1 MRISMQILADRL
13 RQNYPDCSFG
23 ELSGEMNLKRPLFY
37 QSGTEFRK
45 NKVYIVHETDISET
59 DLLEHGDNLVL
70 VVGERFVSL
79 SKRLFGVCFF
89 PSENSAEMLFNIVQR
104 VFDTYDAWD
113 ERMQRMALSERTM
126 RTLLDSSYRIFHNPI
141 LVCTSAG
148 FIIDYSTMMDTMPE
162 FQDILQHNQILAT
175 VKSEISSPS
184 GEVQK
189 YEDPQ
194 TQKNNLFVEIYDK
207 NHNAYRVILAESS
220 RKFRHYDEY
229 LLVHLSKYIQQML
242 EKYTVLQSDLSYT
255 LDRLLSNI
263 LTGEIKNDNSLTPRF
278 AKFRWE
284 ETHQYFCM
292 NIHVS
297 MVDRQNLT
305 VVRFICNRLEGLMKG
320 SCAFLLDENIVVYVN
335 LNHYGRSMEE
345 APGRLPMTSYRTVI

>member
-1 MRISMQILADRL
+1 M
-13 RQNYPDCSFG
+13 
-23 ELSGEMNLKRPLFY
+23 
-37 QSGTEFRK
+37 
-45 NKVYIVHETDISET
+45 
-59 DLLEHGDNLVL
+59 
-70 VVGERFVSL
+70 
-79 SKRLFGVCFF
+79 
-89 PSENSAEMLFNIVQR
+89 
-104 VFDTYDAWD
+104 
-113 ERMQRMALSERTM
+113 
-126 RTLLDSSYRIFHNPI
+126 
-141 LVCTSAG
+141 
-148 FIIDYSTMMDTMPE
+148 
-162 FQDILQHNQILAT
+162 
-175 VKSEISSPS
+175 
-184 GEVQK
+184 QK

-297 MVDRQNLT
+297 MVDRQNL
-305 VVRFICNRLEGLMKG
+305 
-320 SCAFLLDENIVVYVN
+320 IVWKD
-335 LNHYGRSMEE
+335 
-345 APGRLPMTSYRTVI
+345 